1 MSLKTNLAKVIV
13 LSAAGF
19 CFLANTAA
27 AHDVSAS
34 SVTVHVDDNKVEIF
48 QTTPVETAAQIASSL
63 SKSKLSTD
71 DENEI
76 LTALSGSWN
85 VTGKSSVCKLE
96 RQAYRLQHHAM
107 EIQLRYLYVCSGSE
121 TPEVLEATWLEK
133 TPPEHFL
140 IFTINA
146 DKKSKTVIFEHQ
158 KLTIDISDLT

>member
-1 MSLKTNLAKVIV
+1 MSLRTYLAKVGV
-13 LSAAGF
+13 LSVAGF
-19 CFLANTAA
+19 SLLTNMAV

-34 SVTVHVDDNKVEIF
+34 SVTVHVDGKKVEIL
-48 QTTPVETAAQIASSL
+48 QTTPVETAAEIASSL
-63 SKSKLSTD
+63 SKSKLSAD

-76 LTALSGSWN
+76 LTALSGSWKI
-85 VTGKSSVCKLE
+85 TGKNSACKLE
-96 RQAYRLQHHAM
+96 RQAYRLQHHGV
-107 EIQLRYLYVCSGSE
+107 EIQLRYLYVCDGSE

-133 TPPEHFL
+133 TPSEHFL